1 MTPTDILTKRQAAGL
16 AISLDPTE
24 PAGAA
29 ELYLRMLR
37 AFAPARA
44 LLDVR
49 YRADQA
55 GLARFFMDMHADGAA
70 RTLVRIGQRTD
81 VYVGVAPRVRRR
93 GGRED
98 IAPSTLLWADCD
110 EPAAIAKLRAFTPA
124 ASMIVTT
131 GGGAHPH
138 EHAHAY
144 WALTR
149 CLSVAEL
156 EDANRRLAAA
166 LAADPRCWGGTRILR
181 VPGTLNFKYRPPRP
195 VELREY
201 NAARYRPMEILTA
214 LPSMPTVQ
222 RPPARSRTRSSDPLL
237 QIEPAYYVRVLTGR
251 QVGRGRKIR
260 CPFHADEHPSFHV
273 YEKPEQ
279 GWTCFGCTTGDG
291 RPLGGDIYTLAS
303 LLWLIPARRA
313 DFLKL
318 RKALDALFG
327 VKRG

>member
-1 MTPTDILTKRQAAGL
+1 MTPTDILTERQAAGL
-16 AISLDPTE
+16 ALSLDPTE

-49 YRADQA
+49 YRADEA
-55 GLARFFMDMHADGAA
+55 GLARFFMDMHAGEAA

-110 EPAAIAKLRAFTPA
+110 ELTSIAKLRAFTPA

-131 GGGAHPH
+131 GGGEHPH
-138 EHAHAY
+138 ENAHAY

-149 CLSVAEL
+149 CLSIGEL

-166 LAADPRCWGGTRILR
+166 LAADPRCADGTRILR

-195 VELREY
+195 VKLREY
-201 NAARYRPMEILTA
+201 NGARYRPVEILTA
-214 LPSMPTVQ
+214 LPPMPTVQ
-222 RPPARSRTRSSDPLL
+222 RPPARSRNRTSDPLL

-251 QVGRGRKIR
+251 QVGREGKIH
-260 CPFHADEHPSFHV
+260 CPLHADERPSFHV

-279 GWTCFGCTTGDG
+279 GWTCFGCTSTDG

-303 LLWLIPARRA
+303 LLWSIPARRA

-318 RKALDALFG
+318 REALDALFG
-327 VKRG
+327 VQRG

>member
-1 MTPTDILTKRQAAGL
+1 MTPTDILTKRQAAGP

-49 YRADQA
+49 YRADEA
-55 GLARFFMDMHADGAA
+55 GLARFFMDMHAAQAA
-70 RTLVRIGQRTD
+70 RTLVRIGRRTD

-110 EPAAIAKLRAFTPA
+110 ELTSIAKLRAFKPA

-131 GGGAHPH
+131 GGGEHPH
-138 EHAHAY
+138 ENAHAY

-149 CLSVAEL
+149 CLSVGEL

-166 LAADPRCWGGTRILR
+166 LAADPRCADGARILR

-195 VELREY
+195 VKLREY
-201 NAARYRPMEILTA
+201 NGLRYRPVEILTA
-214 LPSMPTVQ
+214 PPPRPTVQ
-222 RPPARSRTRSSDPLL
+222 SPSAHSRNRIGDPLL

-251 QVGRGRKIR
+251 QVGRGRKIH
-260 CPFHADEHPSFHV
+260 CPLHADEHPSFHV

-279 GWTCFGCTTGDG
+279 GWTCFGCTSTDG

-303 LLWLIPARRA
+303 LLWSIPTRRA

-327 VKRG
+327 VQRD